1 MAVVEIIS
9 VILFLVIAT
18 YGYHHFFVHR
28 PKVEHIEKRVETIA
42 QNHQGK
48 SLDILSD
55 KIAAFKESQLEKRL
69 NSYLSQD
76 GFGYGYVRLKL
87 MRSGLKQTLDKLV
100 GIFFLIWAAIFMV
113 FFFIFKLDFNTA
125 FLYSLAG
132 SIVLSHYLINRS
144 ETKRKNLIITQL
156 APALEIILR
165 GVRAGSQIDKTFHIV
180 AREIHSPLK
189 EEFIQMNS
197 EIDFGVDFDKVLHAS
212 AIRVDIPD
220 YYFFITTLVIQRQ
233 TGGSLADVLENIL
246 ATLSKSQELRM
257 KIKVFSSEAKT
268 SGYVLAALPAVI
280 MAVLWHLK
288 PEQVYFLLYDSFGRK
303 LLVSAIVMVIMAL
316 IIINRMI
323 KLEV

>member
-1 MAVVEIIS
+1 MSTMSVFLSCIIL
-9 VILFLVIAT
+9 ILGI
-18 YGYHHFFVHR
+18 YGYRYFFVQR
-28 PKVEHIEKRVETIA
+28 TKEEHIENRIEKIK

-48 SLDILSD
+48 MIDVLSD
-55 KIAAFKESQLEKRL
+55 KASAFKESQLEKRL

-76 GFGYGYVRLKL
+76 SFGYGYVRLKL
-87 MRSGLKQTLDKLV
+87 MRSGLKHTLDKLV
-100 GIFFLIWAAIFMV
+100 GIFFIIWLVVFAVIFFV
-113 FFFIFKLDFNTA
+113 FKVDFNHA
-125 FLYSLAG
+125 FLYSLAC
-132 SIVLSHYLINRS
+132 SVLIAHYAVNRS
-144 ETKRKNLIITQL
+144 ETKRKNLIISQL

-197 EIDFGVDFDKVLHAS
+197 EVDFGVDFDKVLHAS

-233 TGGSLADVLENIL
+233 TGGSLADVLENII

-280 MAVLWHLK
+280 MFVLWHIK
-288 PEQVYFLLYDSFGRK
+288 PEQVYFLLYDSFGHK
-303 LLVSAIVMVIMAL
+303 LLITAIVMVIIAMT
-316 IIINRMI
+316 IINRMI
-323 KLEV
+323 KIEV